1 MTSEQP
7 LVLPSTTR
15 SARRP
20 VLSVWQRFMCE
31 WLMIGCLGV
40 AIVSIC
46 VFTRLSGNFDRLV
59 YDRLVTLDSKP
70 LSDDI
75 AIVSI
80 DDDSIF
86 EQGRWP
92 WPRSLQARL
101 IDAVARAGAA
111 AIVYDVL
118 LTEPGLDDE
127 ALARALREAPTYLPL
142 FVDPRPNGQAI
153 RPVPALAAAAA
164 GSGHIDVVPDP
175 DGIVRGVSLRE
186 RASGASWPYIVVPLF
201 ADIRSGK
208 VSIANE
214 RYRDDP
220 KQSIGA
226 AAASSDAAFERSQS
240 RVLIPFSTEVPSKD
254 YISARALLD
263 GHAPADAL
271 RGKIVFVGLTA
282 SGLMTHLATP
292 VSGQLGPTADM
303 VLHANVLNALLKGCA
318 IREADS
324 HWLLAASLGP
334 LAVLLAGFLFFSPWR
349 TLLLTFALS
358 LFSLSLSAVMLE
370 RACIW
375 VSPVPALIAL
385 LAVYPL
391 WSWRRLEMTM
401 WRLQRE
407 LQRLADDADILP
419 SIPARPRDVRG
430 DALERHIALVEQA
443 ADRVQDMKRFV
454 WDCLNSLPEPILIA
468 DQHGM
473 ICVANKSA
481 HSLFARVS
489 SRMPEGRMLT
499 DALGEMT
506 FIKTMGDEQISDA
519 DVQARWPDVLDP
531 TDLTR
536 VMAVKRGIEVR
547 DRTGRDH
554 LLRYARCRNARG
566 EVSGYWV
573 AGLVE
578 VTALHAAEQA
588 REDAL
593 RLLSHD
599 MRSPHASVLALI
611 EEELASSRSER
622 VSTLL
627 KHIERYTRRALTLAD
642 DFVQLTRAESQEYA
656 FEPVNLADVV
666 LDASDEIWPQA
677 RAKRIRVETMFE
689 GDGHWIRA
697 DRSLMTRAVTNLLN
711 NAVKY
716 SPSDTS
722 VHVALTTG
730 EPDRVDCKIVDQG
743 YGMAEDARAHLF
755 ERFRRFRVPGQPHT
769 QGAGLGMALVK
780 TVVTRHEG
788 EVKVESAPGR
798 GTTVIVSV
806 PRWSGET

>member
-1 MTSEQP
+1 
-7 LVLPSTTR
+7 V
-15 SARRP
+15 
-20 VLSVWQRFMCE
+20 CE
-31 WLMIGCLGV
+31 WLVIGCLGV
-40 AIVSIC
+40 ALASIC
-46 VFTRLSGNFDRLV
+46 VFTPLSANFGRLV

-70 LSDDI
+70 LSSDI

-80 DDDSIF
+80 DDDSVA

-101 IDAVARAGAA
+101 IEAVAHAGAA

-118 LTEPGLDDE
+118 LTEPGPEDE
-127 ALARALREAPTYLPL
+127 VLARALREAPAYLPL
-142 FVDPRPNGQAI
+142 FVDPRPGGQAI
-153 RPVPALAAAAA
+153 RPVPTLAAAAA
-164 GSGHIDVVPDP
+164 GMGHIDVVPDP

-186 RASGASWPYIVVPLF
+186 RAGGENWPYIVSPLF

-208 VSIANE
+208 VSIAG
-214 RYRDDP
+214 
-220 KQSIGA
+220 GA
-226 AAASSDAAFERSQS
+226 PRGDAEHASAAGVASSDDALDGARS
-240 RVLIPFSTEVPSKD
+240 RVLIPFSTAIPSKD
-254 YISARALLD
+254 HISARTLLD
-263 GHAPADAL
+263 GKTPPDAL
-271 RGKIVFVGLTA
+271 RGKVVFVGLTA
-282 SGLMTHLATP
+282 SGLLTHLATP

-303 VLHANVLNALLKGCA
+303 VLHANVLSALLDGCA
-318 IREADS
+318 IREADP
-324 HWLLAASLGP
+324 HWLLAASLTP
-334 LAVLLAGFLFFSPWR
+334 LAVLLTGFLFFSPWR

-358 LFSLSLSAVMLE
+358 VFSLSLSAVMLE

-375 VSPVPALIAL
+375 ISPVPALIAL
-385 LAVYPL
+385 LVVYPL

-430 DALERHIALVEQA
+430 DALERHIALVEAA

-468 DQHGM
+468 DRHGM

-506 FIKTMGDEQISDA
+506 FIKTMGDEPISDA
-519 DVQARWPDVLDP
+519 EVQAHWPEVLDP
-531 TDLTR
+531 TNLAR
-536 VMAVKRGIEVR
+536 VWTVKRGIEVR

-554 LLRYARCRNARG
+554 LLRYARCRDARG

-578 VTALHAAEQA
+578 VTALHTAEQA

-611 EEELASSRSER
+611 EEELAASRSER
-622 VSTLL
+622 IRTLL

-642 DFVQLTRAESQEYA
+642 DFVQLTRAESQAYA
-656 FEPVNLADVV
+656 FEPVNLADIA

-677 RAKRIRVETMFE
+677 RAKRIHIETHFE
-689 GDGHWIRA
+689 GEGHWIRA
-697 DRSLMTRAVTNLLN
+697 DRSLMTRAVANLLN

-716 SPSDTS
+716 SPSDTRVQVS
-722 VHVALTTG
+722 LTSG
-730 EPDRVDCKIVDQG
+730 ESGRVDCKIADQG
-743 YGMAEDARAHLF
+743 YGMAEDAIAHVF

-788 EVKVESAPGR
+788 EVKVDSEPGR
-798 GTTVIVSV
+798 GTSVTVSL
-806 PRWSGET
+806 PRWKGET

>member
-1 MTSEQP
+1 
-7 LVLPSTTR
+7 
-15 SARRP
+15 
-20 VLSVWQRFMCE
+20 MCE
-31 WLMIGCLGV
+31 WLVIGCLGI
-40 AIVSIC
+40 AIVAIC
-46 VFTRLSGNFDRLV
+46 VFSPLSANFDRLV
-59 YDRLVTLDSKP
+59 YDRLITLDSKP
-70 LSDDI
+70 LSRDI
-75 AIVSI
+75 AVVSI
-80 DDDSIF
+80 DDDSVG

-101 IDAVARAGAA
+101 IDAVAHAGAA

-118 LTEPGLDDE
+118 LTEPGLGDQV
-127 ALARALREAPTYLPL
+127 LARSLREAPTYLPL
-142 FVDPRPNGQAI
+142 FVDPRPGGQAI
-153 RPVPALAAAAA
+153 RPVPMLAQAAA
-164 GSGHIDVVPDP
+164 GSGHIDVEPDP

-186 RASGASWPYIVVPLF
+186 RAGGASWPYIVIPLY

-208 VSIANE
+208 VPLANG
-214 RYRDDP
+214 RYRGDA
-220 KQSIGA
+220 KQSIA
-226 AAASSDAAFERSQS
+226 AGVASSDDAFERGRT
-240 RVLIPFSTEVPSKD
+240 RVLIPFSTEIPSKD

-263 GHAPADAL
+263 GQAPADAL

-282 SGLMTHLATP
+282 SGLLTHLATP
-292 VSGQLGPTADM
+292 ISGQLGPTADM
-303 VLHANVLNALLKGCA
+303 VLHANVLNALLNGCA
-318 IREADS
+318 IREANS
-324 HWLLAASLGP
+324 HWLLAASLSP

-358 LFSLSLSAVMLE
+358 VFSLALSAVMLE

-375 VSPVPALIAL
+375 ISPVPALIGL
-385 LAVYPL
+385 LVVYPL

-407 LQRLADDADILP
+407 LQRLADDADMLP
-419 SIPARPRDVRG
+419 GIPERPRDVRG

-454 WDCLNSLPEPILIA
+454 WDSLNSLPEPILIA
-468 DQHGM
+468 DRQGM

-481 HSLFARVS
+481 HSLFARIG

-506 FIKTMGDEQISDA
+506 FIKTMGEEQISDA
-519 DVQARWPDVLDP
+519 EVQARWPEVLDP
-531 TDLTR
+531 TDLSR
-536 VMAVKRGIEVR
+536 VWTVKRGIEVR

-566 EVSGYWV
+566 EVSGFWV

-578 VTALHAAEQA
+578 VTALHTAEQA

-611 EEELASSRSER
+611 DEELAAPSSER
-622 VSTLL
+622 TRTLL
-627 KHIERYTRRALTLAD
+627 RHIERYTRRALTLAD
-642 DFVQLTRAESQEYA
+642 DFVQLTRAESQAYA

-677 RAKRIRVETMFE
+677 RAKRIHIETVFE
-689 GDGHWIRA
+689 GELHWIRA
-697 DRSLMTRAVTNLLN
+697 DRSLMTRAVANLLN

-716 SPSDTS
+716 SPSDTR
-722 VHVALTTG
+722 VHIVLAPG
-730 EPDRVDCKIVDQG
+730 ESNSVDCKIADQG
-743 YGMAEDARAHLF
+743 YGMAEEAKAHLF
-755 ERFRRFRVPGQPHT
+755 ERFRRFHVPGQPHT

-788 EVKVESAPGR
+788 EVKVESEPGR
-798 GTTVIVSV
+798 GTTVTVSL
-806 PRWSGET
+806 PRWNGETGERGS